1 MYHFDNSNTT
11 TTNNNDY
18 YCNNIIFNFSFNKNW
33 RDFLIRLA
41 TFSKFEDV
49 ARLLIRFTVYK
60 HVAFSYNIILGRGF
74 EPRLRRRSFQL

>member
-18 YCNNIIFNFSFNKNW
+18 FCNNIIFNFSFNKNW
-33 RDFLIRLA
+33 RDFLIRFA
-41 TFSKFEDV
+41 TISKIENV
-49 ARLLIRFTVYK
+49 ARLLIRLKVYK
-60 HVAFSYNIILGRGF
+60 HVSFSIILGRGF